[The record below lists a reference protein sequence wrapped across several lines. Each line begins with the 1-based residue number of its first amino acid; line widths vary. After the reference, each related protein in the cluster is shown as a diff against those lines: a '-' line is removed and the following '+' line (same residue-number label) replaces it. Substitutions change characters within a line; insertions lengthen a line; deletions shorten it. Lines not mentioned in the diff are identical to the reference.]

1 MLLYVHTQH
10 RILRFYD
17 LLLLPIP
24 LNRPSPRI
32 STSHALHLAQL
43 LLHIVQNALQLVIFC
58 PILRQFF
65 YFLLLFGNVKLL
77 LFDLSTQLVHLASIV
92 TFQLLIVFCG
102 YNSTNGFGLLDF
114 DQLLLHFLQFMLQY
128 LVLFLQS
135 GVMAVQI
142 KVDLLILVSFFLPVF
157 VVVRAIIIV
166 TLLLAGF
173 LPRFFIHLLTLCF
186 HVMRQILWVLQATG
200 YTLVK
205 TNDSSRCF
213 NNIARI
219 ADFGVLLRVIS

>member
-10 RILRFYD
+10 RILRFD
-17 LLLLPIP
+17 HLILLPIP

-43 LLHIVQNALQLVIFC
+43 LFHIVQNVLQLVIFC
-58 PILRQFF
+58 PTLRQFF

-92 TFQLLIVFCG
+92 TFQLLIVFYL
-102 YNSTNGFGLLDF
+102 YNSTNGFGFLDF
-114 DQLLLHFLQFMLQY
+114 DQLLLHFLHFMFQY
-128 LVLFLQS
+128 LVFFLQS

-157 VVVRAIIIV
+157 VVVGAIVVV
-166 TLLLAGF
+166 TLLLSGF

-186 HVMRQILWVLQATG
+186 YVMRLMCWVLQATS
-200 YTLVK
+200 YTMVK

-213 NNIARI
+213 DNISGI
-219 ADFGVLLRVIS
+219 VDFVMFFRVIS